1 MYRKSYKGLVI
12 WVLAFLAA
20 LLVVC
25 FLPYQSPTVP
35 ARLMT
40 HLCTF
45 GIASLSWMIWRTE
58 QVYWYNGVSFEEAEK
73 AGSER
78 RKAYALRHF
87 RLFSGYAIIALLVS
101 MAAYR
106 LRLPWWVDFTVI
118 MIGLIVAAFRT
129 LAYKL

>member
-25 FLPYQSPTVP
+25 FLPYKSPAVP
-35 ARLMT
+35 GRLMT

-87 RLFSGYAIIALLVS
+87 RLFGGYALAALAFS
-101 MAAYR
+101 MVACR
-106 LRLPWWVDFTVI
+106 LRLPLWISHLLLLLRLKSGFHVSYV
-118 MIGLIVAAFRT
+118 L
-129 LAYKL
+129 